1 LNKGRQFVL
10 DLSNNFFRNPYLNN
24 FVKVSITV
32 ALYVVILSNAN
43 IITYGTLFDI
53 VIFAMWHAMFE
64 NILVKLMYRHAT
76 KYIVLTFGSIMII
89 PVIIAAT
96 LAYMVNLNT
105 IMIGTTDMF
114 LGFVVMF
121 MISRKIISVLLQGFI
136 KRRRYE
142 KLLERMN
149 EDV

>member
-1 LNKGRQFVL
+1 MNKGRQFVL
-10 DLSNNFFRNPYLNN
+10 DLSNTFFRNPYLNH
-24 FVKVSITV
+24 FVKVLITV
-32 ALYVVILSNAN
+32 TLYVVILSNAN
-43 IITYGTLFDI
+43 VIAYGSLFDI
-53 VIFAMWHAMFE
+53 VIFAMWHSVFE

-76 KYIVLTFGSIMII
+76 KYIVLTFGSIMIV

-96 LAYMVNLNT
+96 MAYMVNVNT
-105 IMIGTTDMF
+105 IMFRTTDMF
-114 LGFVVMF
+114 LGFVVLF
-121 MISRKIISVLLQGFI
+121 MVSRKIISILLQGFI